1 MKLKTLSIAIF
12 ILLGAAEASEI
23 DSFTK
28 RYAINEDAAPVLNAL
43 TNVRI
48 AKALRR
54 ANKKDHCSKE
64 RLEKSLLKQL
74 KGNVI
79 GGPIEFFVNDSSED
93 ELDRIHLRRRES
105 IYKGLSFLQGRV
117 LKLPLGSFGRI
128 VKIGDHIVGADK
140 FGHFFT
146 EGLVYFKKAKKNG
159 LKSALKWGHK
169 TELGKFGY
177 TTTAVY
183 SRADQVAN
191 YSGYLFW
198 KALYK
203 ESKGHGPYFSCE
215 NNKWVQTKSFN
226 WSDFVDAGWDEG
238 INCSSYRN
246 KKIQK
251 VVETNIANLAS
262 DPESASA
269 CPIASEEHK
278 CQEVVDKYQ
287 GVSKHLV
294 SKKCL

>member
-1 MKLKTLSIAIF
+1 MKKILSIALF
-12 ILLGAAEASEI
+12 ILLGSAEASEV

-28 RYAINEDAAPVLNAL
+28 RYALKDDAAPVLNQL

-48 AKALRR
+48 EKALRK
-54 ANKKDHCSKE
+54 ANKKGNCSQK

-79 GGPIEFFVNDSSED
+79 GGPIEFFVNDSTPD
-93 ELDRIHLRRRES
+93 QLDRIHLRRRES
-105 IYKGLSFLQGRV
+105 IYEGLSFLQGRV

-128 VKIGDHIVGADK
+128 VKIGGHIVGADK

-146 EGLVYFKKAKKNG
+146 EGLVYFKKAKKKG

-198 KALYK
+198 KSLYK
-203 ESKGHGPYFSCE
+203 ESSGHGPYFTCKD
-215 NNKWVQTKSFN
+215 NKWIQAKSFD
-226 WSDFVDAGWDEG
+226 WSEFVDAGWDEG

-246 KKIQK
+246 KKIK
-251 VVETNIANLAS
+251 RIVEGNIKSLES
-262 DPESASA
+262 DSESASG
-269 CPIASEEHK
+269 CPIAQEIEK
-278 CQEVVDKYQ
+278 CQEVVDKYH
-287 GVSKHLV
+287 GIYENLV